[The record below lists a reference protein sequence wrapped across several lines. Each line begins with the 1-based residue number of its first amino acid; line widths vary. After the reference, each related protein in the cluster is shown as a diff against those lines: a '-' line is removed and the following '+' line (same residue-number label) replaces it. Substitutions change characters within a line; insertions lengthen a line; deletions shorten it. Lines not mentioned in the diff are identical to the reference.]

1 MKSRAQ
7 FLLLLTLIPIAG
19 CAAAASPAF
28 QAVVVEIGSEAAHM
42 GWDAFVNQ
50 VRMHKFG
57 DQSLAKVIRPEYVNV
72 DPQDQLQG
80 TLNKPVRVIVNIDGN
95 RRTISVNNA
104 HVFRPFPEADWTLA
118 SEDVAKIEQELGL
131 SYWQGS
137 IQSSNRA
144 QQVDLELRVIQEG
157 KQILGTIAYP
167 TLGNAAAKVKG
178 TIDDDGKVE
187 FDAYSTLRSS
197 KYVKFPCAYSGKL
210 NEGVIK
216 GLWTTD
222 GAKRDLKGR
231 FTLHHIEK
239 QTEVR
244 EIDLATE
251 KQEESPVDS
260 Q

>member
-1 MKSRAQ
+1 MKSRAR
-7 FLLLLTLIPIAG
+7 LLLLITLIPIAG

-57 DQSLAKVIRPEYVNV
+57 DQSLAKVIRPEYVDV
-72 DPQDQLQG
+72 DPQDQLLG

-95 RRTISVNNA
+95 PRTIAVNNA
-104 HVFRPFPEADWTLA
+104 HVFRPFPEADWTLV

-157 KQILGTIAYP
+157 KRILGTVAYP

-187 FDAYSTLRSS
+187 FEAYSTLRSS
-197 KYVKFPCAYSGKL
+197 KYVKFPCVYSGKL
-210 NEGVIK
+210 NEGEMK
-216 GLWTTD
+216 GVWTTD
-222 GAKRDLKGR
+222 GAKRELKGR

-244 EIDLATE
+244 EIDLAKE
-251 KQEESPVDS
+251 KQEPSPANS